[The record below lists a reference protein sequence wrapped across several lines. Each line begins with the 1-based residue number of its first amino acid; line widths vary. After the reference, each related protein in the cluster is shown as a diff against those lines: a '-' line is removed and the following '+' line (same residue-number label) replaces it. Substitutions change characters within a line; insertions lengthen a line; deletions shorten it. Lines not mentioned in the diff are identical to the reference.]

1 MDLPKRSVSLRGRR
15 IGVAGAGLAG
25 LSAAWALQRRG
36 AEVVVFEARQR
47 IGGRVLTVRGLPGA
61 SHAELGGEII
71 EEEGKDAITALA
83 TELGLTLTR
92 ILRGGF
98 HYHAGRST
106 RTATLMPGKALFG
119 RLSDLLRDEIDALGR
134 AESVPTSAIVQA
146 LGARSALDW
155 ARASR
160 RPAEA
165 VAAVE
170 SLRGFFVAEPTEFS
184 LLMLV
189 EQLSQDSDPA
199 TMKMYRVAGGNSRLP
214 EALAGAL
221 DHPVRL
227 ASRVTAVGQ
236 KRGTR
241 RARRPVSA
249 RIDTR
254 GVTGTFPC
262 DAFIVAIPATLA
274 REIRF
279 SPALP
284 EPQRRAIATLPYGRA
299 TKAAVSFDRRFWRR
313 RGHAFAT
320 RLPIGAVWE
329 AGIKAGRGTLAF
341 LAGGDDSERLATLVD
356 HGTDRDWQR
365 QLQWLGIGEAR
376 VIDATA
382 VTWEQDPYAR
392 GAYAHQSPAFNPAL
406 LAHLSAPAGR
416 VAFAGEHTSG
426 ESQGYMEGA
435 VKSGLRAAD
444 DIELVLTNG

>member
-1 MDLPKRSVSLRGRR
+1 MNLPKRSRSLRGTR

-25 LSAAWALQRRG
+25 LTAAWALQRRG
-36 AEVVVFEARQR
+36 AEVMVFEARQR

-71 EEEGKDAITALA
+71 EEAGKDAIAALA
-83 TELGLTLTR
+83 TELGLTLAR

-98 HYHAGRST
+98 HYHSGRST

-119 RLSDLLRDEIDALGR
+119 RMADLLRDEVDALGR

-170 SLRGFFVAEPTEFS
+170 SLRGFFVAEPSEFS

-189 EQLSQDSDPA
+189 EQLSQDGDPA
-199 TMKMYRVAGGNSRLP
+199 SMKMYRVAGGNGRLP

-221 DHPVRL
+221 HHPVGL
-227 ASRVTAVGQ
+227 ASRVTAVAQ
-236 KRGTR
+236 RRGAR
-241 RARRPVSA
+241 RAVSV
-249 RIDTR
+249 RVDTR
-254 GVTGTFPC
+254 GVTGTFTC
-262 DAFIVAIPATLA
+262 DAFIVAVPATLA

-279 SPALP
+279 TPALP
-284 EPQRRAIATLPYGRA
+284 ERQQRAIATLPYGRA

-341 LAGGDDSERLATLVD
+341 LAGGDDSERLAALVD
-356 HGTDRDWQR
+356 RGTDRDWQR
-365 QLQWLGIGEAR
+365 QLQWLGIGDAR

-382 VTWEQDPYAR
+382 VTWEHDPYAR

-406 LAHLSAPAGR
+406 LAQLSAPAGR

-444 DIELVLTNG
+444 DIELVLTDG